1 MEAVVFFRKEIYLRM
16 SGDAWHVSDDFRN
29 PDIDILLRFP
39 WSSVYGSRGTFPEA
53 SANQRLSIDW
63 GKLKVGFS
71 LLMLPKCI

>member
-1 MEAVVFFRKEIYLRM
+1 M

-39 WSSVYGSRGTFPEA
+39 WGSVYGSRGTFPEA

-63 GKLKVGFS
+63 GKLKGWIFFTNVA
-71 LLMLPKCI
+71 